1 MGSLSGGGL
10 RALLRLRSECL
21 RHCCS
26 MVDWNPAD
34 FRPKKAVVLTKVSR
48 YEFEKMQHEKLSE
61 TELEEMLTKAMRD
74 SLTCVSFQLVLGM
87 RIRIRMIL
95 GLPDPDPDPLF
106 RGAAFPFLIIVLSGL
121 K

>member
-10 RALLRLRSECL
+10 RALLRLRSEGL

-61 TELEEMLTKAMRD
+61 SELEEMLTKEMRD
-74 SLTCVSFQLVLGM
+74 SFASVSVQLVCGDA
-87 RIRIRMIL
+87 
-95 GLPDPDPDPLF
+95 DPDPHVFGPP
-106 RGAAFPFLIIVLSGL
+106 RSGSIIQRC
-121 K
+121 

>member
-10 RALLRLRSECL
+10 RALLRLRSEGL

-61 TELEEMLTKAMRD
+61 TELEEMLTKEMRD
-74 SLTCVSFQLVLGM
+74 SFACVSFQPVLG
-87 RIRIRMIL
+87 IRIRRIRMFL
-95 GLPDPDPDPLF
+95 GFPDPVPLGTKTDQAPDPSLF
-106 RGAAFPFLIIVLSGL
+106 S
-121 K
+121 

>member
-10 RALLRLRSECL
+10 RALLRLRSEGL

-61 TELEEMLTKAMRD
+61 TELEEMLTKEMRD
-74 SLTCVSFQLVLGM
+74 SFACVVYPSNQCWGCGSGSACFWASQIQ
-87 RIRIRMIL
+87 IRIH
-95 GLPDPDPDPLF
+95 
-106 RGAAFPFLIIVLSGL
+106 
-121 K
+121 